1 MDRFSTCMRPVVGAV
16 LLGTALSGG
25 SAIAEGQP
33 QQHDSSMKS
42 GHSMSQGSQEMHQMH
57 MDMMQKMPEMK
68 MTGDTDKD
76 FAMMMKHHHEQGVK
90 MAEIEAKNGKSPEM
104 KAMANKIIQAQK
116 QEIKKLEDWLSKNR
130 K

>member
-1 MDRFSTCMRPVVGAV
+1 MNRFSACMRPVAGAV
-16 LLGTALSGG
+16 LLTLALSAGV
-25 SAIAEGQP
+25 ATAEGQSH
-33 QQHDSSMKS
+33 QHES
-42 GHSMSQGSQEMHQMH
+42 GMMSGQSMSQGSQEMHQMH
-57 MDMMQKMPEMK
+57 MDMMQKMPQMQ

-104 KAMANKIIQAQK
+104 KAMASKIIQAQK
-116 QEIKKLEDWLSKNR
+116 QEIKKLDDWLSKNQ

>member
-1 MDRFSTCMRPVVGAV
+1 MNRFSGSMRPLLGAV
-16 LLGTALSGG
+16 LLTTALSAGV
-25 SAIAEGQP
+25 ALAEGQLH
-33 QQHDSSMKS
+33 QHES
-42 GHSMSQGSQEMHQMH
+42 GMMSGQSMSQGSQEMHQMH
-57 MDMMQKMPEMK
+57 MDMMQKMPQMQ

-104 KAMANKIIQAQK
+104 KAMANKIIQSQK
-116 QEIKKLEDWLSKNR
+116 QEIKKLEDWLNK

>member
-1 MDRFSTCMRPVVGAV
+1 MNSFPALRPMLYVAATSLV
-16 LLGTALSGG
+16 LAAGNAMAADPHAGMNMPGMSG
-25 SAIAEGQP
+25 Q
-33 QQHDSSMKS
+33 
-42 GHSMSQGSQEMHQMH
+42 SMSQGSKEMHQMH
-57 MDMMQKMPEMK
+57 MDMMKNMPEMK

-90 MAEIEAKNGKSPEM
+90 MAEIEAKNGKSPEL

-116 QEIKKLEDWLSKNR
+116 QEIKTLENWLSKNA